1 MMADEVQ
8 EDTLAATGNVATQ
21 PDSDAKDDVSQVS
34 QPEPQAA
41 DDAAVWK
48 DKYVRLFADLE
59 NTKKSNSYSGRAGRN
74 SFYRADG
81 CRISARGSGNHGG
94 ITEP

>member
-1 MMADEVQ
+1 MADEVQ

-41 DDAAVWK
+41 DDAAVWDSFHANGIEIAFPQRDLHIKSAVPLKIFK
-48 DKYVRLFADLE
+48 DNAQPEAKDSLE
-59 NTKKSNSYSGRAGRN
+59 VTGHSEKLP
-74 SFYRADG
+74 
-81 CRISARGSGNHGG
+81 
-94 ITEP
+94 E

>member
-1 MMADEVQ
+1 M
-8 EDTLAATGNVATQ
+8 ATQ
-21 PDSDAKDDVSQVS
+21 LDNDAKDDVSQVS

-59 NTKKSNSYSGRAGRN
+59 NTKKSDSYSDRAGRN
-74 SFYRADG
+74 SFHRTDG
-81 CRISARGSGNHGG
+81 CRISARGSGKQGE